1 MTRNSFKRKVIIF
14 GVMIFASIALISTGF
29 AAWIISTNAKQET
42 SGNIEVGVVSDKN
55 IKISDISFVGDKK
68 FVFEPSQTK
77 TEVGTME
84 NDKVYVFRADD
95 QPEPVLVVKFKA
107 TVTNYKAIDSLTVKL
122 QLPTGIK
129 AAGTTP
135 NEYLVLP
142 VCSADSGV
150 KLYNNGN
157 KVDSSE
163 STDVYTITENPGENT
178 AVIEYT
184 IEFKWGEAFDEKN
197 PSDYYNGMTKEQQ
210 ATAGDIAATMKTFRD
225 TMAGNTNNVELSGDD
240 AKFTIIIEAIAK

>member
-29 AAWIISTNAKQET
+29 AAWIISTNAKQEN

-55 IKISDISFVGDKK
+55 IKISNISFVGTNK

-77 TEVGTME
+77 SEVGTME
-84 NDKVYVFRADD
+84 NDKVYVFRTDD
-95 QPEPVLVVKFKA
+95 QPEPNLVVKFTA

-122 QLPTGIK
+122 QLPSGIK
-129 AAGTTP
+129 AAGTDP
-135 NEYLVLP
+135 NTYLVLP
-142 VCSADSGV
+142 VCSAESGV
-150 KLYNNGN
+150 NLYKNGN
-157 KVDSSE
+157 KVSSSE
-163 STDVYTITENPGENT
+163 STDVYSITENSEENT

-184 IEFKWGEAFDEKN
+184 IEFKWGEAFGGKN
-197 PSDYYNGMTKEQQ
+197 PSDYYNGMTKDQQ
-210 ATAGDIAATMKTFRD
+210 ATVGDIAEKMKTFRD
-225 TMAGNTNNVELSGDD
+225 TMAGNTNNEALSGDD